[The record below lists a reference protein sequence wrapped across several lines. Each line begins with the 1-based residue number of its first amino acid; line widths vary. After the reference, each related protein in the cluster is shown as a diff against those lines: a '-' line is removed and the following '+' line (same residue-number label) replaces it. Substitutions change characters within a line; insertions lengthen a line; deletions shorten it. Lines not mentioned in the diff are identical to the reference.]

1 MQIIEFKGVDAF
13 VPAIKLDRVNTANS
27 GIEVATKLGITAC
40 TLI

>member
-1 MQIIEFKGVDAF
+1 MQNVEFKGVGAF
-13 VPAIKLDRVNTANS
+13 FPAIEPDRVNTANS

>member
-13 VPAIKLDRVNTANS
+13 IPAIKPDRVNTANG
-27 GIEVATKLGITAC
+27 GIVVASKLGIAAC